1 MKSFS
6 EFSEEPVNEAMVQI
20 AGKSKPAGAKVL
32 AMEIMKYLEENLLMP
47 ANANKKTIE
56 AELAQLIMDTTF

>member
-6 EFSEEPVNEAMVQI
+6 EFSEEPVNEAMVQV

-32 AMEIMKYLEENLLMP
+32 AMVIVDRLNSAGMIAPKANIAAIKDAVELIIMEN
-47 ANANKKTIE
+47 
-56 AELAQLIMDTTF
+56 TF